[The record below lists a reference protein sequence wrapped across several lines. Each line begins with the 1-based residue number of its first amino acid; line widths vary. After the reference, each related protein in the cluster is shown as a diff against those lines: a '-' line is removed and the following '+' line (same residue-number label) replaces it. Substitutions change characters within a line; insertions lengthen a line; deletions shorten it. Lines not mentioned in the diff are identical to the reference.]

1 MTLHSPLADNNA
13 DHASAD
19 AAAPTSTPMTLGMAA
34 PRTLEPKAEQADES
48 STPLSD
54 PSSSQISSEASSE
67 VTPEVSET
75 SLEEASEE
83 APVAE
88 APVAE
93 EEPSNHFAQ
102 FDLPE
107 SVMAAIEKSGYTE
120 PTPIQ
125 EAMIPHVLAGRDVLG
140 QAQTGTGK
148 TAAFALPLLSGLN
161 THQRHPQIL
170 VLTPTRELAIQV
182 SDAFSTYGRGLSGLR
197 MATLYGGQ
205 GYDTQLRQLRKG
217 AQIVVGTPGR
227 VMDHMRKG
235 SLAVDDLQTLVL
247 DEADEMLRMGFIEDV
262 EWVLD
267 QIPDERQLALF
278 SATMPSAIHR
288 LARKYLQNPVEIKI
302 DAKQLTADNVR
313 QRWWLVRGF
322 DKRTALVRLLEGEDT
337 DGVLIFVRT
346 KSDTVKVSDFLAN
359 KGFQSVPL
367 NGDMPQNQREQTIER
382 LRSGKLNIVVATDV
396 AARGLDVQ
404 RISHVINYD
413 IPFDSESY
421 VHRIGRTGDAIL
433 FVNRSEMHLLRNLQQ
448 HAGNQFETLEL
459 PNAEAIN
466 QKRVQR
472 FETQITRSLEKDIEF
487 YKYMVMEYV
496 RENEVELEEVAGA
509 LAYMAQ
515 GGKGFLLPPDPPE
528 VSEPVEK
535 ALLNKKSR
543 KKTMATREDREA
555 LDKGLVTYRIEVG
568 RRHGANP
575 SQIVGAIANEG
586 QIHSRKIG
594 RIKIFT
600 DFSLVD
606 LPQSQETE
614 LMRALS
620 NTEVSGQALNLR
632 RDTGG
637 GGNSSSYSAGFKD
650 SGSGYKDKGGR
661 PPRRSKVPPLSKG
674 SGSKFSSYNSSKPFA
689 GNKKPKKQHRK
700 GF

>member
-1 MTLHSPLADNNA
+1 MTLHSPLAD
-13 DHASAD
+13 SAD
-19 AAAPTSTPMTLGMAA
+19 GDRPAHTAAPTTLGMAS
-34 PRTLEPKAEQADES
+34 PRTLEKAPLASDVSPAAEQANPEIKTAELRADTPQDMAPES
-48 STPLSD
+48 AEIPMDMPEDTAE
-54 PSSSQISSEASSE
+54 IEAASEAADA
-67 VTPEVSET
+67 
-75 SLEEASEE
+75 EASESQGFRQFELLPSILE
-83 APVAE
+83 AI
-88 APVAE
+88 
-93 EEPSNHFAQ
+93 
-102 FDLPE
+102 DR
-107 SVMAAIEKSGYTE
+107 SGYTE

-161 THQRHPQIL
+161 THQKHPQIL
-170 VLTPTRELAIQV
+170 VLAPTRELAIQV
-182 SDAFSTYGRGLSGLR
+182 SEAFSTYGKGMSGLR

-205 GYDTQLRQLRKG
+205 GYDSQLRQLRKG
-217 AQIVVGTPGR
+217 AQIIVGTPGR

-235 SLAVDDLQTLVL
+235 SLDVDALQTLVL

-288 LARKYLQNPVEIKI
+288 LARKYLEDPVEIKI
-302 DAKQLTADNVR
+302 EAKQLTADTVR

-337 DGVLIFVRT
+337 DGVLVFVRT

-359 KGFQSVPL
+359 KGLQSAPL
-367 NGDMPQNQREQTIER
+367 NGDMPQNQREQTVER
-382 LRSGKLNIVVATDV
+382 LRKGKLDIVVATDV

-421 VHRIGRTGDAIL
+421 VHRIGRTGRAGRTGDAIL
-433 FVNRSEMHLLRNLQQ
+433 FVNRSEMHLLRNLQR
-448 HAGNQFETLEL
+448 HAGSEFETLEL
-459 PNAEAIN
+459 PDAEAIN

-472 FETQITRSLEKDIEF
+472 FESQITRSLEKDIEF
-487 YKYMVMEYV
+487 HKYMVMEYI
-496 RENEVELEEVAGA
+496 RENDVDIEEVAGA

-543 KKTMATREDREA
+543 KKSAATREDREA

-575 SQIVGAIANEG
+575 SQIVGAIANEA
-586 QIHSRKIG
+586 QIHSRRIG

-606 LPQSQETE
+606 LPQAQENE
-614 LMRALS
+614 LMKALS
-620 NTEVSGQALNLR
+620 KTEVSGQPLNMR

-637 GGNSSSYSAGFKD
+637 AANSYSGGFKE
-650 SGSGYKDKGGR
+650 KGGR
-661 PPRRSKVPPLSKG
+661 PPRRSKVPPLPKRHGKFADSRPVRSK
-674 SGSKFSSYNSSKPFA
+674 
-689 GNKKPKKQHRK
+689 KKKKQHRK

>member
-1 MTLHSPLADNNA
+1 MTLHSPLADAADNA
-13 DHASAD
+13 AS
-19 AAAPTSTPMTLGMAA
+19 AAAPAPLGMAA
-34 PRTLEPKAEQADES
+34 PRTFEP
-48 STPLSD
+48 
-54 PSSSQISSEASSE
+54 SEPATQSV
-67 VTPEVSET
+67 VT
-75 SLEEASEE
+75 E
-83 APVAE
+83 APVE
-88 APVAE
+88 KPKG
-93 EEPSNHFAQ
+93 FAQ
-102 FDLPE
+102 FDLPA
-107 SVMAAIEKSGYTE
+107 SILAAIENSGYTE

-125 EAMIPHVLAGRDVLG
+125 EAMIPHVLSGRDVLG

-148 TAAFALPLLSGLN
+148 TAAFALPLLAGLN
-161 THQRHPQIL
+161 TKLKHPQIL

-182 SDAFSTYGRGLSGLR
+182 SEAFSTYGHGLSGLR

-205 GYDTQLRQLRKG
+205 GYDSQLRQLRQG
-217 AQIVVGTPGR
+217 AQIIVGTPGR

-235 SLAVDDLQTLVL
+235 SLDVDNLQTLVL

-288 LARKYLQNPVEIKI
+288 LARKYLENPVEIHI
-302 DAKQLTADNVR
+302 ESKQLTADTIR

-346 KSDTVKVSDFLAN
+346 KSDTVKVSDFLTN
-359 KGFQSVPL
+359 KGLSSAPL
-367 NGDMPQNQREQTIER
+367 NGDMPQNQREHTVER
-382 LRSGKLNIVVATDV
+382 LRSGKLDIVVATDV

-413 IPFDSESY
+413 IPFDRESY
-421 VHRIGRTGDAIL
+421 VHRIGRTGRAGRTGDAIL
-433 FVNRSEMHLLRNLQQ
+433 FVNRSEMHLLRNLQS
-448 HAGNQFETLEL
+448 HAGSTFETLEL
-459 PNAEAIN
+459 PDAESIN

-472 FETQITRSLEKDIEF
+472 FESQITRSLEKDIDF
-487 YKYMVMEYV
+487 FKYMVMEYV
-496 RENEVELEEVAGA
+496 RENDVELEEVAGA
-509 LAYMAQ
+509 LAYLAQ

-543 KKTMATREDREA
+543 KKAATSREDRED
-555 LDKGLVTYRIEVG
+555 LDKGLVTYRVEVG

-586 QIHSRKIG
+586 NIHSRRIG

-606 LPQSQETE
+606 LPQAQEKE
-614 LMRALS
+614 LLQSLS
-620 NTEVSGQALNLR
+620 KTEVSGQPLRLR

-637 GGNSSSYSAGFKD
+637 AGNSYSGEREK
-650 SGSGYKDKGGR
+650 SGR
-661 PPRRSKVPPLSKG
+661 PPRRSKVPSLPKRG
-674 SGSKFSSYNSSKPFA
+674 KFAHDKPPR
-689 GNKKPKKQHRK
+689 KKNKKQHRK